1 MVRNQSSFEIGVV
14 PVIIAPGKS
23 TRTNTLGPKVLFNSY
38 EFLFLFLPVVFLVFF
53 QIGHYSRPL
62 AALWLFA
69 ASLFFYGWWNPAYVG
84 LLLVSIFFNF
94 AVGTALSREHAR
106 GHVRRNKWILGL
118 GVATNLVLLG
128 YFKYANFFVTN
139 ADAALNLGWQI
150 ETIILPLGIS
160 FFTFTQIAF
169 LVDAYRGEVK
179 ETNFIHY
186 GLFVTYFPHLIA
198 GPVLH
203 HKEMMPQ
210 FAQPSTYRVNWENLS
225 IGLTIF
231 SIGLFKKV
239 VLADG
244 IAPFASPVFSAAAN
258 GETLTFLE
266 AWGGALAY
274 TFQLYFDFSGY
285 SDMAIGIS
293 RMFGVKL
300 PLNFDSPYK
309 AVNIIEFWRRW
320 HMTLSRFLRDYL
332 YFALGGN
339 RKGPARRYLN
349 LFVTMLLGG
358 LWHGAGWTFVIWGAL
373 HGFYLIIN
381 HAWHQ
386 IRKALGHDLKRSTS
400 IGRFAG
406 MALTFLV
413 VVIGWVFFRAENFDA
428 AIAVLSGMAGL
439 NGVTLPGWWY
449 GLFHWRLIEL
459 MGGMGIHF
467 GSLSAISGDVNM
479 MISWIVVL
487 WALAWLAPNTQQ
499 IMAGFKPALENVT
512 YGGWLR
518 WRLNNYW
525 LGSIAVGLL
534 YAITEMGK
542 VSEFLY
548 FQF

>member
-1 MVRNQSSFEIGVV
+1 M
-14 PVIIAPGKS
+14 
-23 TRTNTLGPKVLFNSY
+23 LFNSNA
-38 EFLFLFLPVVFLVFF
+38 FLFFFLPIALFGFF
-53 QIGHYSRPL
+53 QIARYSRPI
-62 AALWLFA
+62 ASVWLFA
-69 ASLFFYGWWNPAYVG
+69 TSLFFYGWWNPAYVG
-84 LLLVSIFFNF
+84 LLLSSILFNY
-94 AVGTALSREHAR
+94 AIGRVLSKGYVR
-106 GHVRRNKWILGL
+106 GYVKQKWIVASGITINLGL
-118 GVATNLVLLG
+118 LA
-128 YFKYANFFVTN
+128 YYKYANFFVEN
-139 ADAALNLGWQI
+139 VNAALNLGWQI
-150 ETIILPLGIS
+150 ESIILPLGIS

-179 ETNFIHY
+179 ESNFIHY

-210 FAQPSTYRVNWENLS
+210 FALPATYRLDWENLS
-225 IGLTIF
+225 VGLTIF

-244 IAPFASPVFSAAAN
+244 IAPFVSPAFAFAAE
-258 GETLTFLE
+258 GGTLTFLE

-293 RMFGVKL
+293 RLFGVKL

-349 LFVTMLLGG
+349 LLATMLLGG
-358 LWHGAGWTFVIWGAL
+358 LWHGASWTFVIWGVL
-373 HGFYLIIN
+373 HGFYLVIN

-386 IRKALGHDLKRSTS
+386 LRKVFGHDLKRSTTL
-400 IGRFAG
+400 GRFSG
-406 MALTFLV
+406 MTLTFFV
-413 VVIGWVFFRAENFDA
+413 VVIGWVFFRAKNVDV
-428 AIAVLSGMAGL
+428 AISILSGMAGL
-439 NGVTLPGWWY
+439 NGITLPGSWY
-449 GLFHWRLIEL
+449 GLFHWKLVEL
-459 MGGMGIHF
+459 LESLQIHF
-467 GSLSAISGDVNM
+467 GPLPAIGAKVDM
-479 MISWIVVL
+479 MIWWIAAL
-487 WALAWLAPNTQQ
+487 WAVSWLAPNTQQ
-499 IMAGFKPALENVT
+499 VMASFKPALEDVNPHK
-512 YGGWLR
+512 WLR
-518 WRLNNYW
+518 WKPNKLW
-525 LGSIAVGLL
+525 LGSMLIVWL
-534 YAITEMGK
+534 YALTEMEK